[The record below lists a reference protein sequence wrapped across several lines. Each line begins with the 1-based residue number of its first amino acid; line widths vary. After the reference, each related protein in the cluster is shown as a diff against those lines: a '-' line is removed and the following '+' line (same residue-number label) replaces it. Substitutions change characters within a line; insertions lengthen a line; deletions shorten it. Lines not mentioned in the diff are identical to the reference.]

1 MPSPERRRF
10 PSWAEEERDHDLA
23 WIKENW
29 HVFWPASQLGYER
42 WGRGAL
48 VVDTTTVVVH
58 EVGEGSPLVYLPQE
72 KVEEKNWADLTRLVF
87 EYNPSR
93 ELVAVLLKAKD
104 RKSAYRVGMA
114 RRNPPE

>member
-10 PSWAEEERDHDLA
+10 PSWAEQDRAHDLA

-29 HVFWPASQLGYER
+29 HVFWPASQLGYEK

-58 EVGEGSPLVYLPQE
+58 EAGAGCPISYLSQE
-72 KVEEKNWADLTRLVF
+72 RVEEKNWADLTRLVR
-87 EYNPSR
+87 EYIPSR

-104 RKSAYRVGMA
+104 RQSAYRVWVI
-114 RRNPPE
+114 RPQSS